1 MGIHEDSGE
10 MNFGSFLQP
19 KSLQLKLDQIIS
31 QVQEIKITQTLHSES
46 INRFSEKQASMR
58 ESIFKIQESLSESKV
73 DEKVGTK
80 VLALL
85 ETNLKSVETTLKSF
99 ETTLR
104 EIMVDL
110 TAVKGAAVA
119 QKAELLKV
127 VADTHLQAALGIS
140 KEFRNFFYR
149 TIVVVSCP
157 DSFLRLIYNN
167 SFVGRLS
174 NYGQHRG
181 NSQLGGA

>member
-1 MGIHEDSGE
+1 MG
-10 MNFGSFLQP
+10 
-19 KSLQLKLDQIIS
+19 
-31 QVQEIKITQTLHSES
+31 
-46 INRFSEKQASMR
+46 
-58 ESIFKIQESLSESKV
+58 ESIFKIQEPLSESKV
-73 DEKVGTK
+73 DEKVGKK

-110 TAVKGAAVA
+110 TVVKGAAVA

-127 VADTHLQAALGIS
+127 VADTNLQASLNIS
-140 KEFRNFFYR
+140 KESRNFFYG
-149 TIVVVSCP
+149 TIVVVNCP
-157 DSFLRLIYNN
+157 DSFLKLIYNN
-167 SFVGRLS
+167 SFGGRLS